1 MATRRPIMPRP
12 LTRRQSEVV
21 SFVRRYVEK
30 RGFPPTIRE
39 LADELGVHP
48 NAVAGHLS
56 AAERKGVLKRAARV
70 ARGLTL
76 TTGGRDH
83 AEAK

>member
-1 MATRRPIMPRP
+1 MPRP

-21 SFVRRYVEK
+21 CFVRRYVEK
-30 RGFPPTIRE
+30 CGYPPTIRE
-39 LADELGVHP
+39 IGDELGVHP

-56 AAERKGVLKRAARV
+56 AAERKGVLRRAART

-76 TTGGRDH
+76 TPGDRDR
-83 AEAK
+83 AKAK

>member
-1 MATRRPIMPRP
+1 MSRP

-21 SFVRRYVEK
+21 RSVRRHVEK
-30 RGFPPTIRE
+30 RGYPPTIRE
-39 LADELGVHP
+39 LATELGVHP

-56 AAERKGVLKRAARV
+56 AAERKGFLRRAART

-76 TTGGRDH
+76 TTGG
-83 AEAK
+83 